1 MSISNLHRNS
11 TEANKHTPKGFTD
24 ASNNSKLI
32 RDERG
37 ESRYVDNINIG
48 TFIDFADPT
57 LPPPTTTNNHVYVL
71 VGAGTVDADWGSAV
85 ENDVVRFFDNVPIS
99 VTPTAGYFG
108 YNLTE
113 NKYYRFTTEW
123 VEFAIPPVWGSIT
136 GTLSDQTD
144 LQTALDDKQDTL
156 ISGTNIKTLNGDSL
170 LGAGNITIISE
181 NIATNNLSIPSTTT
195 RTLTIPSDSILDL
208 GANVRVRN
216 NILELQSVTRGF
228 LMNRVTTIQM
238 NAIVG
243 MSDNELVF
251 NTDVKAIY
259 RYDATLLQWVALSS
273 GYGIIAVY
281 SGSGSGVPT
290 FFATLQSALET
301 CKASGGYFTVKLY
314 SNLTITSA
322 IEIDYTGSGTG
333 KAYLF
338 RQLTIDFNGFSVI
351 NAQAN
356 TTDAF
361 TLQLSNTAS
370 VYQEVRI
377 LNGTVLRTN
386 GTGTH
391 HALKCDQ
398 TGRFGTIQMSKM
410 LWYCQ
415 NGQTA
420 RIGLGLSTAVDAD
433 RVCDLGGSTFISNA
447 SGARTM
453 TLPNSAT
460 TVTNFRVYHTGALD
474 ALYMDT
480 GRAHNFYAENT
491 STGKAILAVGSNFI
505 ISQFDCKSNSGIA
518 LDLNGSGAE
527 AHNFTAKSTSG
538 EAVSVKGTAI
548 ATLFKADTG
557 NNHALRVEGNS
568 IAKDAFCQ
576 NNSATLAAVTATDY
590 NRLQNIEG
598 INLGA
603 SFGGR
608 IQQAQALR
616 GALRNCTF
624 ISIGGIGAEIISTTN
639 NVNADNCNF
648 ESQLDSSSGHA
659 LRVQSISSGTF
670 TLTKCNYTVRNSS
683 ANCLNASG
691 ATTVRVGYNTHNNVA
706 STPVNANITLA
717 TLGKIDI

>member
-85 ENDVVRFFDNVPIS
+85 ENDLVRFFDNVPIA

-123 VEFAIPPVWGSIT
+123 IEFAIPPVWGSIT

-144 LQTALDDKQDTL
+144 LQSALDDKQDTL

-170 LGAGNITIISE
+170 LGTGNITIISE

-216 NILELQSVTRGF
+216 NILELVSVTRGF

-314 SNLTITSA
+314 SNIIITSA
-322 IEIDYTGSGTG
+322 IEIDYIGSGTG
-333 KAYLF
+333 KAYQF
-338 RQLTIDFNGFSVI
+338 RNLTIDFNGFSVT

-356 TTDAF
+356 TSEGFDIK
-361 TLQLSNTAS
+361 LSNTIS
-370 VYQEVRI
+370 VYQEI
-377 LNGTVLRTN
+377 TLINGAIIRTN

-391 HALKCDQ
+391 HAFKCNQ
-398 TGRFGTIQMSKM
+398 AGRYGTVQMSKM
-410 LWYCQ
+410 FIYCQ
-415 NGQTA
+415 NSFGGAITLA
-420 RIGLGLSTAVDAD
+420 TNSTATGINK
-433 RVCDLGGSTFISNA
+433 VCDLGGSTFVSQTGTALNVEDINVINFTAIAHGSTF
-447 SGARTM
+447 SLTSS
-453 TLPNSAT
+453 SAIMSRFS
-460 TVTNFRVYHTGALD
+460 V
-474 ALYMDT
+474 
-480 GRAHNFYAENT
+480 ENT
-491 STGKAILAVGSNFI
+491 STGIALGVAGSVNCRYFTAFSNSGTCVNITNGTLSNFTAN
-505 ISQFDCKSNSGIA
+505 SVSGIA
-518 LDLNGSGAE
+518 LNV
-527 AHNFTAKSTSG
+527 TT
-538 EAVSVKGTAI
+538 GTVTIDKFNAN
-548 ATLFKADTG
+548 TG
-557 NNHALRVEGNS
+557 NNYAVYVLGGGIDISNGKAR
-568 IAKDAFCQ
+568 
-576 NNSATLAAVTATDY
+576 NNSTLDAVYIA
-590 NRLQNIEG
+590 NFGSAQNIEG
-598 INLGA
+598 INLGSGVGILIGANQAHRNEA
-603 SFGGR
+603 SFCKG
-608 IQQAQALR
+608 L
-616 GALRNCTF
+616 
-624 ISIGGIGAEIISTTN
+624 SIGGIGGILSVPDASARIDVTNCFFSSALNTSGGHAVRISSSAGAILLAN
-639 NVNADNCNF
+639 SHFKVLNSGANAVNA
-648 ESQLDSSSGHA
+648 
-659 LRVQSISSGTF
+659 
-670 TLTKCNYTVRNSS
+670 TV
-683 ANCLNASG
+683 
-691 ATTVRVGYNTHNNVA
+691 ATTIKSFGNTHNEVA
-706 STPVNANITLA
+706 STPINANVTITALA
-717 TLGKIDI
+717 SF

>member
-57 LPPPTTTNNHVYVL
+57 LPPPTTTNNHVYIL

-144 LQTALDDKQDTL
+144 LQIALDAKQDTL

-170 LGAGNITIISE
+170 LGTGNITIISE

-208 GANVRVRN
+208 GSNLRVRN
-216 NILELQSVTRGF
+216 NILELVSVTRGF

-338 RQLTIDFNGFSVI
+338 RQLTIDFNGFSVT

-370 VYQEVRI
+370 VYQEVRM
-377 LNGTVLRTN
+377 LNGVVLRTN

-391 HALKCDQ
+391 HALNCS
-398 TGRFGTIQMSKM
+398 TANRFGTLQMKGM
-410 LWYCQ
+410 YVYCQ
-415 NGQTA
+415 NSLSA
-420 RIGLGLSTAVDAD
+420 RVELVPSTNAQAS
-433 RVCDLGGSTFISNA
+433 RLNDLGGSVFVSN
-447 SGARTM
+447 STYSRCLEVGAVGM
-453 TLPNSAT
+453 ICCNFSAL
-460 TVTNFRVYHTGALD
+460 HTGVGS
-474 ALYMDT
+474 DT
-480 GRAHNFYAENT
+480 DTLRIKGGLVYSFSTE
-491 STGKAILAVGSNFI
+491 STGNGRGLLGLAST
-505 ISQFDCKSNSGIA
+505 
-518 LDLNGSGAE
+518 
-527 AHNFTAKSTSG
+527 FTALNFSSK
-538 EAVSVKGTAI
+538 
-548 ATLFKADTG
+548 L
-557 NNHALRVEGNS
+557 LL
-568 IAKDAFCQ
+568 C
-576 NNSATLAAVTATDY
+576 
-590 NRLQNIEG
+590 
-598 INLGA
+598 
-603 SFGGR
+603 
-608 IQQAQALR
+608 
-616 GALRNCTF
+616 F
-624 ISIGGIGAEIISTTN
+624 IF
-639 NVNADNCNF
+639 V
-648 ESQLDSSSGHA
+648 
-659 LRVQSISSGTF
+659 
-670 TLTKCNYTVRNSS
+670 
-683 ANCLNASG
+683 
-691 ATTVRVGYNTHNNVA
+691 
-706 STPVNANITLA
+706 
-717 TLGKIDI
+717 